1 VAFRV
6 FALTSEVERRVLA
19 GYGEI
24 SGILKVCLWF
34 MAMDAD
40 ELSPPVHVCSGPS
53 VRSHGLPCARPVP
66 RSRHPRP
73 TEFSLAVVPPSSRPN
88 SLRRT
93 RELLCSSTRIRRL
106 SSTCIHIALP
116 EGYSPVR
123 SSWMTSLRPC
133 ELPFSAQPL
142 GFVHSSRCRDLVAV
156 DLKL

>member
-24 SGILKVCLWF
+24 SGILKVW
-34 MAMDAD
+34 
-40 ELSPPVHVCSGPS
+40 LSPPVHVCSGPS